1 VKGADNLT
9 GTIDIGLTKVCTAV
23 RALSIEDMECIANP
37 KYCQS
42 LLPSS
47 HFFDFAF
54 GKRLEDFFLA
64 AAKLEGVHG
73 ELRWLFSKN

>member
-1 VKGADNLT
+1 
-9 GTIDIGLTKVCTAV
+9 
-23 RALSIEDMECIANP
+23 MECIANP